1 MNLRPR
7 APTTADASAHGA
19 ALGERRLVPH
29 VSISRPDARRVAN
42 RVVALLRRCA
52 PPVAAGLAAGIPVLA
67 STAKAV
73 SAGWVP
79 AGDDG
84 IIATRGWDV
93 LSAHTPNIG
102 QYSEAGLVIAH
113 QILHSPGPMLYWL
126 IALPA
131 RFGAVTS
138 IAATMG
144 IVNTLAIIG
153 VVALARRRGGLVLM
167 FAAAIGIALLCQSL
181 PSESL
186 HDIWNPAAGLFPFL
200 LLIFLGWSV
209 ACGDVGLLPLTA
221 LVASFVVQTHLM
233 YGPPTAVVL
242 AVAAIGLIGAWVERR
257 RLARSGHHGARRV
270 WPWLLAAVALAA
282 VCWTPPAIDEIENS
296 PGNLTLIVRTIEH
309 RHSELGSRVGWN
321 AVVRSVGITPWWL
334 YVPATEWNR
343 KYDVGALTRPGATAA
358 SVPSAGESASAIVIL
373 GALGLVVLLGVTV
386 LRWDVVAAAV
396 IALGMCGAIGL
407 EAASNPSD
415 PLLAGT
421 LGYTMWWGSELG
433 FFVWLVL
440 VWALWLALST
450 ALRPRVR
457 RTLEEHSWRLPAR
470 MGTISLTAAS
480 LACLGAT
487 IGVGG
492 AVAATTHRDSHAY
505 EYHPTRVI
513 AAAIERA
520 VPPGT
525 TIDYHTFG
533 TLPPGTQPIE
543 PALRFFLVRHGDRV
557 LATGSYRRLGAYY
570 ELYHRPYRWE
580 VLLVNGDRRVRG
592 MTLVARVHV
601 TDGWGTQTLSAWVR
615 RVGQEP
621 RTVTLKR

>member
-1 MNLRPR
+1 MNPPPR
-7 APTTADASAHGA
+7 APARADASAQDAGFGHP
-19 ALGERRLVPH
+19 RLAPRI
-29 VSISRPDARRVAN
+29 SIRLPDARRIVLRLVAIT
-42 RVVALLRRCA
+42 RRCA
-52 PPVAAGLAAGIPVLA
+52 PAVAAGLAASIPVLV

-93 LSAHTPNIG
+93 LSAHTPNVG
-102 QYSEAGLVIAH
+102 QYSEAGLVLSH
-113 QILHSPGPMLYWL
+113 QIVHSPGPMLYWL

-131 RFGAVTS
+131 RFGSVTS
-138 IAATMG
+138 IALTMG

-153 VVALARRRGGLVLM
+153 IVALARRRGGLVLM

-181 PSESL
+181 PAEAL

-200 LLIFLGWSV
+200 LLVFLGWSV

-233 YGPPTAVVL
+233 YAPPTAVVL
-242 AVAAIGLIGAWVERR
+242 GVAAIGRFWRWMARR
-257 RLARSGHHGARRV
+257 RLARTGHHSGRRA
-270 WPWLLAAVALAA
+270 WPWLLAAVAVTAA
-282 VCWTPPAIDEIENS
+282 CWIAPAIDEIENS

-309 RHSELGSRVGWN
+309 RDQTLGARVGWN

-334 YVPATEWNR
+334 FVPSTEWDR
-343 KYDVGALTRPGATAA
+343 KYDVGALAHPGSGTVSAPA
-358 SVPSAGESASAIVIL
+358 AGERISAVVIL
-373 GALGLVVLLGVTV
+373 GALTLVALLGAIVA
-386 LRWDVVAAAV
+386 RWDLVGGAV
-396 IALGMCGAIGL
+396 IALGMSAAIGV

-440 VWALWLALST
+440 AWALWLGLST
-450 ALRPRVR
+450 ILRPRVR
-457 RTLEEHSWRLPAR
+457 RLLEGHSWRLPAR
-470 MGTISLTAAS
+470 SGAIALTAACVG
-480 LACLGAT
+480 CLGAT
-487 IGVGG
+487 AGVGV
-492 AVAATTHRDSHAY
+492 AVAATAHRDSHLY
-505 EYHPTRVI
+505 EYGPTRAV

-520 VPPGT
+520 VPSGT
-525 TIDYHTFG
+525 TIDYHTLG

-557 LATGSYRRLGAYY
+557 LAAGSFRRLGAYY
-570 ELYHRPYRWE
+570 ALDHRPYRWE
-580 VLLVNGDRRVRG
+580 VLLVNGGQRRRG
-592 MTLVARVHV
+592 MTLVARVKV

-615 RVGQEP
+615 RVHPGP
-621 RTVTLKR
+621 RTVTLKP

>member
-1 MNLRPR
+1 MG
-7 APTTADASAHGA
+7 D
-19 ALGERRLVPH
+19 
-29 VSISRPDARRVAN
+29 
-42 RVVALLRRCA
+42 
-52 PPVAAGLAAGIPVLA
+52 AAGLAASIPVLV
-67 STAKAV
+67 STANAV
-73 SAGWVP
+73 SAGWIP

-102 QYSEAGLVIAH
+102 QYSEAGLVLSH

-126 IALPA
+126 IAFPA
-131 RFGAVTS
+131 RFGSVTS

-153 VVALARRRGGLVLM
+153 TVALARRRGGLVLM

-181 PSESL
+181 PSEAL

-200 LLIFLGWSV
+200 ALIFLGWSV

-221 LVASFVVQTHLM
+221 LVASFVVQTHLT
-233 YGPPTAVVL
+233 YAPPTAVVL
-242 AVAAIGLIGAWVERR
+242 GVAGIGLIGAWMARR
-257 RLARSGHHGARRV
+257 RLARSGHHGGRPA
-270 WPWLLAAVALAA
+270 WPWLLAAVAVTA
-282 VCWTPPAIDEIENS
+282 VCWTAPAIDEIENN
-296 PGNLTLIVRTIEH
+296 PGNLTLLVRTIEH
-309 RHSELGSRVGWN
+309 RDHTLGSRVGWN

-334 YVPATEWNR
+334 FVPPTEWDR
-343 KYDVGALTRPGATAA
+343 KYDVGALVRPGSSTASA
-358 SVPSAGESASAIVIL
+358 PSAGERSSAIVIL
-373 GALGLVVLLGVTV
+373 GALSLVALLGAIV
-386 LRWDVVAAAV
+386 LRWDVVGAAV

-407 EAASNPSD
+407 EAASNPTD

-440 VWALWLALST
+440 AWALWRALST
-450 ALRPRVR
+450 MLRPRLR

-470 MGTISLTAAS
+470 TPTIALAAS
-480 LACLGAT
+480 CVVCLGGT
-487 IGVGG
+487 VGVGA
-492 AVAATTHRDSHAY
+492 AVATTTHRDSHVY
-505 EYHPTRVI
+505 EYGPTRVL

-520 VPPGT
+520 IPSGT
-525 TIDYHTFG
+525 TVDYHTLG

-557 LATGSYRRLGAYY
+557 LAVGSYPRLGAYY
-570 ELYHRPYRWE
+570 ELYHRAYRWK
-580 VLLVNGDRRVRG
+580 VLLVNGDRRIRR

-601 TDGWGTQTLSAWVR
+601 TDGWGTQTLSAWVGRVR
-615 RVGQEP
+615 RAP
-621 RTVTLKR
+621 RTATLKP

>member
-1 MNLRPR
+1 MSPLPPAPSR
-7 APTTADASAHGA
+7 AGASAQDA
-19 ALGERRLVPH
+19 ELGHPRLLPRI
-29 VSISRPDARRVAN
+29 SIRRPDARRVAV
-42 RVVALLRRCA
+42 RVIAAIWRCA
-52 PPVAAGLAAGIPVLA
+52 PPVAAGLAASIPVLV

-93 LSAHTPNIG
+93 LSAHTPNVG
-102 QYSEAGLVIAH
+102 QYSEAGLVISH

-131 RFGAVTS
+131 RFGSVTS
-138 IAATMG
+138 IALTMG

-153 VVALARRRGGLVLM
+153 TVALARRRGGLVLM

-181 PSESL
+181 PSEAL

-200 LLIFLGWSV
+200 ALIFLGWSV

-233 YGPPTAVVL
+233 YAPPTAVVL
-242 AVAAIGLIGAWVERR
+242 GVAAIGLIGAWMARR
-257 RLARSGHHGARRV
+257 RLARSGHHGGRRT
-270 WPWLLAAVALAA
+270 WPWLLAAVAVTAA
-282 VCWTPPAIDEIENS
+282 CWIAPAIDEIENN

-309 RHSELGSRVGWN
+309 RDQTLGARVGWN

-334 YVPATEWNR
+334 YVPATEWDR
-343 KYDVGALTRPGATAA
+343 KYDVGAFARPGAGTVSAPSSGERTSAA
-358 SVPSAGESASAIVIL
+358 AIL
-373 GALGLVVLLGVTV
+373 GALSLVALLGMIV
-386 LRWDVVAAAV
+386 LRWDLVGAAV
-396 IALGMCGAIGL
+396 IGLGMSAAIGL

-440 VWALWLALST
+440 AWALWLALST
-450 ALRPRVR
+450 MLRPRVR
-457 RTLEEHSWRLPAR
+457 RAFEEHSWRLPAR
-470 MGTISLTAAS
+470 ARPVALAAACVS
-480 LACLGAT
+480 CLGGTA
-487 IGVGG
+487 GVGV
-492 AVAATTHRDSHAY
+492 AVAATAHRDSHVY
-505 EYHPTRVI
+505 EYTPTRI
-513 AAAIERA
+513 LAAAIERA
-520 VPPGT
+520 VPSGT
-525 TIDYHTFG
+525 TVDYHTLG

-557 LATGSYRRLGAYY
+557 LAVGSYQRLGAYY
-570 ELYHRPYRWE
+570 ELYHRPYRWQ
-580 VLLVNGDRRVRG
+580 VLLVNGRQRRRG
-592 MTLVARVHV
+592 MTLVARVKV
-601 TDGWGTQTLSAWVR
+601 RDGWGTQTLSAWVR
-615 RVGQEP
+615 RVRPAP
-621 RTVTLKR
+621 RTVTLKP

>member
-1 MNLRPR
+1 MNSLRR
-7 APTTADASAHGA
+7 APTTADASAPGA
-19 ALGERRLVPH
+19 QPGHRRLLAH
-29 VSISRPDARRVAN
+29 VAIRRPDARRVAH
-42 RVVALLRRCA
+42 LLRALAWRCA
-52 PPVAAGLAAGIPVLA
+52 PPVAAGLAASIPVLV

-93 LSAHTPNIG
+93 LSAHTPNVG
-102 QYSEAGLVIAH
+102 QYSEAGLVLSH

-131 RFGAVTS
+131 RFGSVTS
-138 IAATMG
+138 IALTMG
-144 IVNTLAIIG
+144 IVNTLAIIAT
-153 VVALARRRGGLVLM
+153 VALARRRGGLVLM

-181 PSESL
+181 PTEAL

-200 LLIFLGWSV
+200 ALIFVGWSV
-209 ACGDVGLLPLTA
+209 ACGDVRLLPLTA
-221 LVASFVVQTHLM
+221 LLASFVVQTHLM
-233 YGPPTAVVL
+233 YAPPTAVVL
-242 AVAAIGLIGAWVERR
+242 AVAATGLIGGWFARR
-257 RLARSGHHGARRV
+257 RLVRSGHHGGRRA
-270 WPWLLAAVALAA
+270 WPWLLAAVALTAA
-282 VCWTPPAIDEIENS
+282 CWTAPAIDEIENT

-309 RHSELGSRVGWN
+309 RDHTLGARVGWN
-321 AVVRSVGITPWWL
+321 AVVRSVGVTPWWL
-334 YVPATEWNR
+334 FVPPTEWDR
-343 KYDVGALTRPGATAA
+343 KYEVGALTRPGSATA
-358 SVPSAGESASAIVIL
+358 SGTTAGERTSAIVIL
-373 GALGLVVLLGVTV
+373 GALALVALLGMIA
-386 LRWDVVAAAV
+386 LRWDLVGAAA
-396 IALGMCGAIGL
+396 IALGMCAAIGL
-407 EAASNPSD
+407 EAASNPAD

-440 VWALWLALST
+440 AWALWIALST
-450 ALRPRVR
+450 TARPRVR
-457 RTLEEHSWRLPAR
+457 RVLEQHSWRLPAR
-470 MGTISLTAAS
+470 AATIALAAS
-480 LACLGAT
+480 CALALGAT
-487 IGVGG
+487 VGAG
-492 AVAATTHRDSHAY
+492 AAVAGTAHRDSHLY
-505 EYHPTRVI
+505 EYGPTRVL

-520 VPPGT
+520 VPGAT
-525 TIDYHTFG
+525 TVDYHTLG

-580 VLLVNGDRRVRG
+580 VLLVNGRQARRG

-601 TDGWGTQTLSAWVR
+601 RDGWGAQTLSAWVR
-615 RVGQEP
+615 RVGRAP